1 MANNIQPGDELEYTC
16 LVDKTRKSTAW
27 MFWGSFHGTQKGTC
41 LFWEKNW
48 GSITGPSYCEHIVP
62 HVADYMEVN
71 PELQFMQDNAP
82 PHKAAFTRESL
93 RVKNIEPIN
102 WPPYSP
108 DLNPIEAV
116 WSEMKDYI
124 ENQYPELEDGR
135 ERSSAELRIIIL
147 EAWDS
152 ISHNSLQ
159 YLIGSMPARCQA
171 VIVAGGGA
179 TRY

>member
-1 MANNIQPGDELEYTC
+1 
-16 LVDKTRKSTAW
+16 
-27 MFWGSFHGTQKGTC
+27 
-41 LFWEKNW
+41 
-48 GSITGPSYCEHIVP
+48 
-62 HVADYMEVN
+62 MEVN
-71 PELQFMQDNAP
+71 PELQFMQDNAS

-135 ERSSAELRIIIL
+135 ERSSAELRIFIL

-152 ISHNSLQ
+152 ISHKSLQ
-159 YLIGSMPARCQA
+159 HLIGSMPARCQA